1 MTARN
6 CIVPLIVRLRG
17 IPGDERL
24 SEASNAIARCVAGR
38 LAEAGRVIAAREGW
52 TAWRRVY
59 AAPEIRFSGAALD
72 DDLQQRIA
80 ASVVDGLGRAVTGRP
95 AALAAR
101 SASPQFVLADYPFP
115 GKKAVPARRGGVA
128 IATSNDL
135 QALAVVLQMLDSLPD
150 GDERRGAISF
160 LVGLALKKGSARK
173 QAVPRLYQLLAGVPN
188 KNIEDH
194 SAAVSAL
201 IAWAD
206 TEVGAYDLLLYGRAW
221 FADRS
226 KQEIGSGLVVG
237 AFRNW
242 LHQAGGRGTIQFL
255 RSRIEGGDRFKANLA
270 ARIVADLLEGEADP
284 SERKYRSNYA
294 ALRAM
299 ARGAGWESF
308 GPLRVASAT
317 ARIFPAL
324 ATLRQQAEALRS
336 MVLRGPLGDPY
347 DDKDVELLQGVI
359 DSLSRTGVLRER
371 TPTGRLML
379 VFTAENRQE
388 TEHELL
394 GQDPAST
401 GEWLEEMAEAY
412 TIAVDAGAGL
422 QERTEVLHAGVRAID
437 QFLGSEAAR
446 SSDQRAAM
454 FEVRHHYIEAWLWV
468 FGQSFGA
475 GGEAVAATY
484 QGRLD
489 QQEYEF
495 EHLDVS
501 IARRRFVTA
510 REQFQKYFRWWNDG
524 NSKYP
529 GNDRLDESFFFVMR
543 RVLAGEGD
551 VLSTGFSTGWSGHAL
566 GGFLTIPPSEARIPT
581 DTREVTRLALQ
592 TSIFGLQ
599 AALFLLYATNL
610 SIHNMLIKSDVGSQ
624 SFQDE
629 QGKRLSSM
637 RAEMEQT
644 WNSGD
649 YDAFLKKTD
658 AYEQTLQNVVE
669 KIKDRAKLDFLLN
682 LAITLIAALLTEGA
696 ALAVRMAALS
706 ETIALARTA
715 RAISSVHT
723 LFEVGVFTAAELSL
737 QKVFFNKPIGLG
749 DVAKE
754 AATNLV
760 FLGALKGVGKFTER
774 FAVNSVVGKLVVGH
788 LVGFSGVAAVS
799 ATLTRVETGQWPQD
813 VALFLAQTATTY
825 LLIAGLHATFDG
837 LVAKPALSG
846 LARGRLEGLKSANE
860 ALFQS
865 YHERVNAG
873 SLSPAEFEAM
883 KAERIRLLEETRSIA
898 QVLRD
903 AGVISEADMASI
915 TAMADDA
922 VDQAKGARFVLPRLL
937 TAGQAVLALP
947 APESVSELSHV
958 GDSNIYVYD
967 PARPHPAVDAML
979 ARYKD
984 KGFTVQ
990 GTAELMALVD
1000 PAGRTHFLLSA
1011 VPLPP
1016 TRLLGL
1022 PAATAA
1028 PQVAGSALARASG
1041 LSEAQLSSIREALAK
1056 INRDAEKKL
1065 AAEYPDHTVVATL
1078 AMLVEQISVI
1088 TAGWKAD
1095 AVRGLAD
1102 ALSLERGI
1110 PRSAVR
1116 RLFQSVDP
1124 AALPQAF
1131 ETFHSIVNSPK
1142 VAAGSDALIGDDLLP
1157 RDTLRLIDAYRTL
1170 QRRGLE
1176 LPAEMDQR
1184 ALRGL
1189 LQQIDKLPDSWAS
1202 WLATIPK
1209 ADRARALGQAS
1220 GLPESRAKVPENVSA
1235 TLAVIR
1241 QDIPGQPGLNPLA
1254 GANGEAF
1261 VQSLETRAGGK
1272 ITDPSARS
1280 QLVIKADHLR
1290 FDVGLLEAG
1299 TLDRTR
1305 WEDLIDRA
1313 NEIRKTALG
1322 HLALSLPPRPAPLLT
1337 PRGDLTQAGLAFIR
1351 KRFGGQRTWMG
1362 SVEDL
1367 NDNQLNQLF
1376 SHESKWLEEAIR
1388 QEVLSEWAEMQ
1399 REAARRGTPL
1409 DPRTDFAI
1417 LEGRAFNALAGR
1429 LQEAARFTGATVDTS
1444 VLGENTGAFIDA
1456 LLQANDPVLKPAYD
1470 LCEKLAQEARERRAV
1485 EPPGR
1490 GKRAPDF
1497 ADHWS
1502 EFLRDFRR
1510 GTNGAKRPDIIEV
1523 MLSTNQIVVTDPS
1536 LAYSDPTHN
1545 FKSAVYRAIIERLI
1559 KGVQVGAT
1567 DIRALLRQ
1575 TPVGP

>member
-6 CIVPLIVRLRG
+6 CIVPLVVRLRG
-17 IPGDERL
+17 VPGDERL
-24 SEASNAIARCVAGR
+24 SEASDAIARCVAGR
-38 LAEAGRVIAAREGW
+38 LAEAGRVIAVREGW

-59 AAPEIRFSGAALD
+59 AAPEICFSGASLD
-72 DDLQQRIA
+72 DDLQGRIA
-80 ASVVDGLGRAVTGRP
+80 AAVEDGLERAVTGRLGT
-95 AALAAR
+95 LAAG
-101 SASPQFVLADYPFP
+101 SASRKFVLADYPSP
-115 GKKAVPARRGGVA
+115 GKKSVPARRGGAA
-128 IATSNDL
+128 ISTSNDL
-135 QALAVVLQMLDSLPD
+135 QALALVLRTLDSLPD
-150 GDERRGAISF
+150 GDQRRGAISF
-160 LVGLALKKGSARK
+160 LVGLALKKGPARK

-201 IAWAD
+201 IAWTD
-206 TEVGAYDLLLYGRAW
+206 TDVGAYDLLLYGRAW

-242 LHQAGGRGTIQFL
+242 LHQAGGKGTIQFL
-255 RSRIEGGDRFKANLA
+255 RSRIEGGDPFKANLA

-284 SERKYRSNYA
+284 SERKYRSSYA

-324 ATLRQQAEALRS
+324 ATLRQQAETLRS
-336 MVLRGPLGDPY
+336 MVLRGPLNDPY

-359 DSLSRTGVLRER
+359 DSLSRKGVLRER
-371 TPTGRLML
+371 TPSGQLML

-401 GEWLEEMAEAY
+401 GEWLEEMAQAY
-412 TIAVDAGAGL
+412 TIAVDAGARL
-422 QERTEVLHAGVRAID
+422 QERTEMLHANARAID

-446 SSDQRAAM
+446 SSDQRAVM
-454 FEVRHHYIEAWLWV
+454 FEARHRYIETWLWV

-475 GGEAVAATY
+475 GGEAVAAAY
-484 QGRLD
+484 QARLD
-489 QQEYEF
+489 QQDYESQ
-495 EHLDVS
+495 HLDVS

-510 REQFQKYFRWWNDG
+510 REQFQKYYRWWNDG

-543 RVLAGEGD
+543 RALAREGE
-551 VLSTGFSTGWSGHAL
+551 VLSTGFSTGWQARLG
-566 GGFLTIPPSEARIPT
+566 GGFLVMPPSEANIPT
-581 DTREVTRLALQ
+581 DSSQATKLALQ
-592 TSIFGLQ
+592 TSVFGLQ

-610 SIHNMLIKSDVGSQ
+610 SVHNMMIKSDVGSTG
-624 SFQDE
+624 FRDE

-658 AYEQTLQNVVE
+658 DYEQTLQNVVE

-723 LFEVGVFTAAELSL
+723 LLEVGVFTAAELSL
-737 QKVFFNKPIGLG
+737 QKVFFDKPIGLS

-813 VALFLAQTATTY
+813 VGLFLAQTATTY

-865 YHERVNAG
+865 YHERVTAG
-873 SLSPAEFEAM
+873 SLTPAEFEAM
-883 KAERIRLLEETRSIA
+883 KAERIRLLEETRSVA
-898 QVLRD
+898 QVLHE
-903 AGVISEADMASI
+903 AGVISEADMAAI
-915 TAMADDA
+915 TAVANDA

-958 GDSNIYVYD
+958 GDSNTYVYD

-990 GTAELMALVD
+990 GTAELMAVVD
-1000 PAGRTHFLLSA
+1000 PTGRTHFLLSA
-1011 VPLPP
+1011 VALP

-1022 PAATAA
+1022 PAATGA
-1028 PQVAGSALARASG
+1028 PQVEGTPLARATQLSG
-1041 LSEAQLSSIREALAK
+1041 PQLSSVREALAK
-1056 INRDAEKKL
+1056 INRDAESKL

-1088 TAGWKAD
+1088 KADWKID
-1095 AVRGLAD
+1095 AVRGVAD
-1102 ALSLERGI
+1102 ALSLERGV

-1116 RLFQSVDP
+1116 RLFQGVDP

-1131 ETFHSIVNSPK
+1131 ETFHNIVNSPK
-1142 VAAGSDALIGDDLLP
+1142 VAAGSDSLIADDLLP
-1157 RDTLRLIDAYRTL
+1157 RDSLKLIDAYRTL
-1170 QRRGLE
+1170 QRLGLE

-1189 LQQIDKLPDSWAS
+1189 LQQMDKLPDGWAS
-1202 WLATIPK
+1202 WLAAIPK
-1209 ADRARALGQAS
+1209 ADRAKALGQAS

-1235 TLAVIR
+1235 ALAAVR

-1280 QLVIKADHLR
+1280 QLVIKADRLR

-1299 TLDRTR
+1299 TLDRSR

-1362 SVEDL
+1362 SIEDL

-1388 QEVLSEWAEMQ
+1388 QEVLSEWGEMQ

-1417 LEGRAFNALAGR
+1417 LEGRAFNALAER

-1456 LLQANDPVLKPAYD
+1456 LLQAKDPVLKPAYD

-1545 FKSAVYRAIIERLI
+1545 FKTAVYRAIIERLI